1 MHESLDDVLHDTPEH
16 DLDGGQTTLAAD
28 DEAKEAA
35 HSDAVKAGDA
45 TTAAEPGPPTASA
58 PRFGSTGAD
67 RSKSGGQHAPP
78 GCIVCGRTDHCGGHC
93 PTRANDV
100 QKDWDAAV
108 LAARA
113 GQNTGATKDER
124 ATGTATATVPA
135 RRDHDSGRGREAS
148 RPTHRSRSRSRDR
161 GRAKHVL
168 ATSPPRQWGSKHTAT
183 QRRSKSP
190 PRGRWAAEPTGGVGS
205 TRDRGRAIEEPPATR
220 GGRPAPHRTAVV
232 PAQAPFMALQ
242 GLNPSV
248 DAMLGEARGLKHAA
262 EAIPGGVDQA
272 LLFMSSCL
280 RFMHACAI
288 QEAAVASH
296 VPGGEHQ
303 QRKYAAALLF
313 AQTGTLCDHT
323 AGLCDSLLSSSADAA
338 TMRAASGTMSPK
350 GRLLLVLRL
359 LMLRLGLINSVRAL
373 GLRRDALAIDAAA
386 VLQASGAEGGNPR
399 PLPTEAVQ
407 RCAQATR
414 DACTTINAWVDALA
428 VTKVA
433 ETAASAASFT
443 DDAAFAEAVAQ
454 TQQLTQNGGWGDL
467 TQLLGH
473 ADAVA
478 AIIQRRAQELAARQ

>member
-1 MHESLDDVLHDTPEH
+1 MV
-16 DLDGGQTTLAAD
+16 
-28 DEAKEAA
+28 
-35 HSDAVKAGDA
+35 
-45 TTAAEPGPPTASA
+45 
-58 PRFGSTGAD
+58 
-67 RSKSGGQHAPP
+67 
-78 GCIVCGRTDHCGGHC
+78 
-93 PTRANDV
+93 
-100 QKDWDAAV
+100 
-108 LAARA
+108 
-113 GQNTGATKDER
+113 
-124 ATGTATATVPA
+124 
-135 RRDHDSGRGREAS
+135 
-148 RPTHRSRSRSRDR
+148 
-161 GRAKHVL
+161 
-168 ATSPPRQWGSKHTAT
+168 
-183 QRRSKSP
+183 
-190 PRGRWAAEPTGGVGS
+190 
-205 TRDRGRAIEEPPATR
+205 
-220 GGRPAPHRTAVV
+220 
-232 PAQAPFMALQ
+232 ALQ

-248 DAMLGEARGLKHAA
+248 DAVLGEARGLKHAA

-280 RFMHACAI
+280 RFMHACAN

-338 TMRAASGTMSPK
+338 TIRAGSGTMSPK
-350 GRLLLVLRL
+350 GRLLLLLRL

-414 DACTTINAWVDALA
+414 DACATINAWVDALA

-454 TQQLTQNGGWGDL
+454 TQQLTRNGGWGDL

-473 ADAVA
+473 ADVVA